1 MDATIPRGPI
11 LIVEDN
17 KETAALVAVYLERE
31 GFKTITANDG
41 REGLELAR
49 LHNPIFAIL
58 DLMLPNSDGWE
69 ICQELRRSCDVP
81 ILILTARQEEADRI
95 LGLTLGADDY
105 VIKPFSPGEL
115 VARVKAILRRVK
127 SEPAQPARMLSHR
140 GLRLYPEKHKITLDG
155 QAVALTP
162 SEFKLLEVLM
172 SAPGRVFLREE
183 LLNKLYPNGE
193 SVVDR
198 VIDVHIGNLRQK
210 IEADSSSPRCI
221 LTVRGTGY
229 RFADGDDEE

>member
-1 MDATIPRGPI
+1 MIDATITKGPI

-17 KETAALVAVYLERE
+17 KKTADLVALYLERE
-31 GFKTITANDG
+31 GFETIKTDDG
-41 REGLELAR
+41 KQALELAR
-49 LHNPIFAIL
+49 QHNPVFAIL
-58 DLMLPNSDGWE
+58 DLMLPNADGWE

-115 VARVKAILRRVK
+115 VARVKAILRRAR
-127 SEPAQPARMLSHR
+127 SEPAPSARVLSYQ
-140 GLRLYPEKHKITLDG
+140 GLRLYPEKHKFTVNG
-155 QAVALTP
+155 QAVPLTP
-162 SEFKLLEVLM
+162 SEFTLLEVLM
-172 SAPGRVFLREE
+172 STPGHVFLRDE

-193 SVVDR
+193 TVVDR

-210 IEADSSSPRCI
+210 IEADPSSPQFI
-221 LTVRGTGY
+221 LTIRGIGY
-229 RFADGDDEE
+229 RFADFDDE